1 MNRIETIE
9 VLYFC
14 DSEGEGKIYKSIKIN
29 SIKKKKKKRGG
40 SVGTLSRYI
49 KKNALSFVWIENTYS
64 KRLKKCK
71 VLHVNK
77 KIHIQNDWNIDDLL
91 YTNNLR
97 YDLLNKYSA
106 GISTDAENKMVIEK
120 Y

>member
-1 MNRIETIE
+1 MW
-9 VLYFC
+9 
-14 DSEGEGKIYKSIKIN
+14 
-29 SIKKKKKKRGG
+29 IKK
-40 SVGTLSRYI
+40 Y
-49 KKNALSFVWIENTYS
+49 NY
-64 KRLKKCK
+64 
-71 VLHVNK
+71 
-77 KIHIQNDWNIDDLL
+77 IQNDWNIDDLL